1 MAITISGQNNNDKI
15 LASDGVLDQISGFN
29 VVGVMTATTFDVT
42 TKHTANHI
50 DVGSSIQ
57 LGNAG
62 IITATTLI
70 GNVTGN
76 VNSTSNLLLQISGS
90 EKFRVGNG
98 GQLGIGGAN
107 YGTSGQV
114 LTSSG
119 SGSAPTWSTIN
130 SDKITEGNTEAE
142 VIDTGSNGFFRVVTE
157 SSERLRITSNGIVNI
172 GDGVGNEYLNSTLK
186 IRKDQNS
193 VTRVL
198 LRNEHSGGGS
208 AAAFQ
213 MGASGN
219 SWMLQ
224 CGSAAN
230 DSNAF
235 TIRVDGTS
243 NGNTGT
249 ERFRIRTD
257 GKVGVN
263 TTGPSQQFT
272 SYASSGYPV
281 LANGPSNGIGLGNNG
296 AIVFGTKDL
305 GSPAPGILDA
315 SALEFKISGT
325 PKMNIDSSGKLLS
338 GHTAAL
344 TKFHGPGSTTKRNP
358 HIQVN
363 GTNVNGASMSLTS
376 WDNNVNAYYGPA
388 IYLAK
393 SGSSTIGTN
402 SRVSN
407 QNSILG
413 SIVFSG
419 DDGDEFIKG
428 AMIQGAVDNID
439 GAQTGGND
447 MPGRLQFLTTQDG
460 AQEPTERLRILSNGR
475 IKFIEDPIQRNSGS
489 VDSFS
494 GDGAYMQ
501 HYVSRNGATYRRNL
515 DIAAVGDG
523 SWGCSIRFSTNPD
536 SSSTSLERMRIDH
549 RGIVTKPYHPSFCAR
564 HDDNSTFSGNII
576 VLTRISTSWDVWNTG
591 GHYSTSTGKFTAPV
605 AGVYY
610 FEGQLMTTG
619 HSNGDN
625 IQDMF
630 SLESNRGRITYV
642 RQRESYFSTS
652 TNANGY
658 YTNSLGSSVRLAAG
672 DTVWLQRQSGHNW
685 GYSNRYYSYFTGW
698 LIG

>member
-672 DTVWLQRQSGHNW
+672 DTVWLQRHSSQSW